1 VRLLDRLDR
10 VGPTITTSTS
20 SSARWAG
27 RQGRLATAAAQCDDG
42 NVATGADATALLL
55 EALRPDA
62 VAAATWTQLA
72 AAAARGLGRWAPA
85 R

>member
-1 VRLLDRLDR
+1 MR
-10 VGPTITTSTS
+10 VPHAGKAAKR
-20 SSARWAG
+20 SAPPSIVVVDVG
-27 RQGRLATAAAQCDDG
+27 VAAQREDG

-72 AAAARGLGRWAPA
+72 AAAARGLGRWSPP